1 MTVDAPPAV
10 SLQLEIISTLE
21 ELRQQIGN
29 LQAQSTHIAKS
40 LETAD
45 ERRREMY
52 AKLNKI
58 DAIEREMQRIT
69 PLVETHEQKHQRSI
83 GALWLVRGG
92 WTVGGGAVGA
102 AIIKLVSYLSGGG
115 LPPQH

>member
-10 SLQLEIISTLE
+10 SLQLEIISTLG
-21 ELRQQIGN
+21 ELRQQLGGV
-29 LQAQSTHIAKS
+29 QAQCIHIAKS

-52 AKLNKI
+52 ARLNKI
-58 DAIEREMQRIT
+58 DGIERELQRIV

-102 AIIKLVSYLSGGG
+102 AVLKAFERLTSGGS
-115 LPPQH
+115 